1 MKFFQALV
9 AALVG
14 GFVLTLAAGAH
25 AQSDSKPGY
34 ATIVRIQGEA
44 RYSPDGDMSHAHPLT
59 VGQTLGPGSVIQTAA
74 DSMVDVVLGEKIT
87 DHLDPAPDQVAQAY
101 DAGVRDMVSY
111 SAVAE
116 QNVIRME
123 ADTVLAIDKLFI
135 SNTGADTVND
145 TELDLRQGTIFGN
158 VKKLSAASQYVIKTP
173 NGIAGVR
180 GTTFMMG
187 ANGDITVISGSM
199 VASHVGPNGQITTV
213 VLGPGDQ
220 YDPRTGQV
228 THLTPQQLRLA
239 ERTAVFIITLER
251 GIISFARDR
260 TIIFISPTH
269 GHGGGGGQELISAG
283 EGVTTVEAN
292 RSSGSGSVM
301 PPGLL
306 PPTPVSP

>member
-1 MKFFQALV
+1 MKFFQAFV

-14 GFVLTLAAGAH
+14 GFVLSLAAGAH
-25 AQSDSKPGY
+25 AQSVSKPGY

-44 RYSPDGDMSHAHPLT
+44 RYSAGDNNWHPLT
-59 VGQTLGPGSVIQTAA
+59 VGQTLGPGNVIQTAA
-74 DSMVDVVLGEKIT
+74 DSMVDIVLGERIT
-87 DHLDPAPDQVAQAY
+87 DHLVPEPDQVALPH
-101 DAGVRDMVSY
+101 DGGVRDMVSY
-111 SAVAE
+111 NAMAE

-123 ADTVLAIDKLFI
+123 ADTVLAIDKLMI
-135 SNTGADTVND
+135 GNTGVDDVND
-145 TELDLRQGTIFGN
+145 AELDLRQGTIFGN
-158 VKKLSAASQYVIKTP
+158 VKKLSAASQYIIKTP

-180 GTTFMMG
+180 GTTFMLS

-228 THLTPQQLRLA
+228 THLTPQQLQAA
-239 ERTAVFIITLER
+239 ERTAIFLITLEK

-269 GHGGGGGQELISAG
+269 GHGGGRGGGGGGRSG
-283 EGVTTVEAN
+283 GVFIQ
-292 RSSGSGSVM
+292 
-301 PPGLL
+301 PP
-306 PPTPVSP
+306 